1 MKKNTCVNI
10 TQKTLSFCAE
20 NLLSWTV
27 FSQQQRHEYIESYSH
42 EFFIAFWNENKVA
55 KRDIGPLIEIA
66 NGRIT

>member
-1 MKKNTCVNI
+1 M
-10 TQKTLSFCAE
+10 L
-20 NLLSWTV
+20 
-27 FSQQQRHEYIESYSH
+27 SQQQRHEYIESYSH